1 MNSVYRRKHSVG
13 TLFTIAL
20 FCLFFMFLLLL
31 LVFSA
36 QAYRSAAESKQRN
49 DNLYTASA
57 YLTAKFR
64 EHDSNEQINIQ
75 SIDLGANVPTSALCL
90 TDTIHETD
98 YITYIYLMD
107 GHLRE
112 LFTAADQTPVF
123 EMGTKIAALQN
134 FALEKDPDGF
144 LKITLEDL
152 QGYQTYL
159 NLHCGAPTSVSALR
173 E

>member
-75 SIDLGANVPTSALCL
+75 SIDLGAVPTSALCL
-90 TDTIHETD
+90 TDTIHESD

-112 LFTAADQTPVF
+112 LFTAADQAPVF